1 MTNETRGLAFDQM
14 AIGLLVIVFGA
25 AALVMPAQN
34 DTFWHLRAGADIWRL
49 GHVPR
54 VDTYSHSFAGA
65 PWPDHEWLS
74 QALMYGAYALG
85 GMRGLVTAAALCIC
99 GAMMLIYRLMVG
111 PRLARFAPLA
121 YGLAT
126 CGVVWVLRPQVLTLF
141 LIALLLWLLVHGR
154 HLVIPPLFLLWA
166 NAHGGVV
173 LGGLILGAGW
183 AAALL
188 RWWWGGRPAAGFTDA
203 ARTEARRRLLAL
215 SVVVP
220 LAALATAATP
230 NGFSIY
236 RFVIEST
243 QRSYELQ
250 ISEWFPPKPTE
261 FLGALFWL
269 AMAAFVAALV
279 VRRRALKSADWG
291 TWVILAAALALA
303 PLAIR
308 SSRNIAP
315 FLIAWMPALNRLLG
329 PDFRFGRR
337 PRPATPDHPLINLG
351 LVVGLGVLAAASVAF
366 VWIAQPPFLGWHP
379 IPHPA
384 LRAIEACPGPLYN
397 HYNEGGFLIWF
408 MPERPVFVD
417 SRQDPF
423 SMPFLLEHIAV
434 ERGKAPYRPVFD
446 RYKIRCAFLS
456 VESPTA
462 KALATDGWQ
471 QRYRDREWAV
481 YEAPA
486 GTDAQPR

>member
-1 MTNETRGLAFDQM
+1 VTRQTRGLAFDQM
-14 AIGLLVIVFGA
+14 AIGLLMIVFGA

-54 VDTYSHSFAGA
+54 VDTYSHTFAGA

-74 QALMYGAYALG
+74 QTLMYGAYRLG
-85 GMRGLVTAAALCIC
+85 GMRGLVTAAALCIW
-99 GAMMLIYRLMVG
+99 GAIAILYRLMVG
-111 PRLARFAPLA
+111 PRLSRFAPLA

-173 LGGLILGAGW
+173 LGGVILGAAW

-188 RWWWGGRPAAGFTDA
+188 RWHTDA
-203 ARTEARRRLLAL
+203 ERIEARRRLLSL
-215 SVVVP
+215 SIVVP

-230 NGFSIY
+230 NGFAIY

-243 QRSYELQ
+243 QRSYALQ

-261 FLGALFWL
+261 VLGVLFWL

-279 VRRRALKSADWG
+279 VRRRALRAADWG
-291 TWVILAAALALA
+291 TWVTLAAALALA

-315 FLIAWMPALNRLLG
+315 FLIAWMPAINRVLG
-329 PDFRFGRR
+329 PDFRFRR
-337 PRPATPDHPLINLG
+337 QPRPATADHPLVNLG
-351 LVVGLGVLAAASVAF
+351 LVVGLAALAAAAVAF
-366 VWIAQPPFLGWHP
+366 VWIAQPPFLGWQP
-379 IPHPA
+379 IPRPA
-384 LRAIEACPGPLYN
+384 LQAIEACPGPLYN

-408 MPERPVFVD
+408 TPDRPVFVD
-417 SRQDPF
+417 GRQDPF

-434 ERGKAPYRPVFD
+434 ERGKASYRPLFD
-446 RYKIRCAFLS
+446 RYGVRCALLS

-471 QRYRDREWAV
+471 QRYRDREWVV
-481 YEAPA
+481 YAAPP
-486 GTDAQPR
+486 GTHDQAR